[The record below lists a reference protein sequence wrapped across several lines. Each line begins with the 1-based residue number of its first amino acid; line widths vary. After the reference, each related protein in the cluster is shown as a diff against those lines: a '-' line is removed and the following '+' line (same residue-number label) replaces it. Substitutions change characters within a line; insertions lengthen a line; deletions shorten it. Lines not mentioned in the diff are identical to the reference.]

1 MSTDNKHSMFQPK
14 PHAQSA
20 FNLRRS
26 CKGGRSSLFD
36 IALPS
41 LSVAPAELPREMRR
55 PLILQALQ
63 PSCANPLIKAF
74 IDDVFED
81 ESVLDAYFL
90 AKQVSRYSSY
100 LPASSAADVG
110 RAGEGLIPLVPLEFA
125 RRAGLHAQ
133 SLSLVQPQERD
144 LVHVAAFLY
153 PCSLFHLSRIE
164 ALSGTNPP
172 IPTFDDVETMRAL
185 LLEES
190 LHRLRCKHA
199 GLGNTLAAVLGL
211 AHDDDVS
218 TDQATRLAAAVYLAN
233 LKVTAVW
240 TELGGCA

>member
-1 MSTDNKHSMFQPK
+1 MSTNNKHSMFQPK

-26 CKGGRSSLFD
+26 CKAGRSTLFD

-55 PLILQALQ
+55 PMILQALQ

-74 IDDVFED
+74 IGDVFED

-90 AKQVSRYSSY
+90 AKQVSRHSST
-100 LPASSAADVG
+100 ASAAG
-110 RAGEGLIPLVPLEFA
+110 TSGASEPLLPLEFA

-218 TDQATRLAAAVYLAN
+218 TDQATRLAGAVYLAN
-233 LKVTAVW
+233 LKVTAIW
-240 TELGGCA
+240 TELGGHA

>member
-1 MSTDNKHSMFQPK
+1 MSTDDKHSMFQSK
-14 PHAQSA
+14 PHAQPA
-20 FNLRRS
+20 FRPHAS
-26 CKGGRSSLFD
+26 CKAGRAVHFEISL
-36 IALPS
+36 PP
-41 LSVAPAELPREMRR
+41 VTPPELPREMRR

-63 PSCANPLIKAF
+63 PSSAHPLIRAF
-74 IDDVFED
+74 VGNVFED
-81 ESVLDAYFL
+81 ESALDAYFFP
-90 AKQVSRYSSY
+90 KQVSRYTSY
-100 LPASSAADVG
+100 LPPSSAAGVG
-110 RAGEGLIPLVPLEFA
+110 RAGEGLTPLVPLEFA
-125 RRAGLHAQ
+125 RRAGFHAQ

-144 LVHVAAFLY
+144 LVDVAAFLY

-211 AHDDDVS
+211 PHDDDVQ
-218 TDQATRLAAAVYLAN
+218 TDQVTRLAGAVYLAN

-240 TELGGCA
+240 TELGGHA

>member
-1 MSTDNKHSMFQPK
+1 MSTDNKHLMNQPK
-14 PHAQSA
+14 PHAPADFHSH
-20 FNLRRS
+20 RS
-26 CKGGRSSLFD
+26 CKSSRSSRFD

-41 LSVAPAELPREMRR
+41 LSLAPKELPREMRR

-63 PSCANPLIKAF
+63 PSCANPLIRAF
-74 IDDVFED
+74 IGDVFED
-81 ESVLDAYFL
+81 ESVLDAYFFP
-90 AKQVSRYSSY
+90 KQVSRNV
-100 LPASSAADVG
+100 PATFAMPNGPAM
-110 RAGEGLIPLVPLEFA
+110 ETLVPLEVA

-133 SLSLVQPQERD
+133 SMSLVQPQERD

-164 ALSGTNPP
+164 ALSGPNPP
-172 IPTFDDVETMRAL
+172 IPTFDAVETMRAL

-190 LHRLRCKHA
+190 SHRLRCKHA

-211 AHDDDVS
+211 PHDDDVQA
-218 TDQATRLAAAVYLAN
+218 DQVTRLAAAVYLAN